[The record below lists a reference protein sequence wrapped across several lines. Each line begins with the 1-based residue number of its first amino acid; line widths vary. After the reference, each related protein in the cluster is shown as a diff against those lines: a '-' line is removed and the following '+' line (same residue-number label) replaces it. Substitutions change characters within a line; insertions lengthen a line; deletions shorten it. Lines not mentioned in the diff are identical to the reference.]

1 MVEHDH
7 APLWDR
13 LREQESVMAEDRMTL
28 SRHIGE
34 CGIRHAE
41 IIRRQDEATDQ
52 RSDIMAKLDHFAGDL
67 AGVQI
72 RMLTILLTV
81 AGSAIVMIGG
91 TVLQFVFRK

>member
-1 MVEHDH
+1 MVDHDH
-7 APLWDR
+7 GPLWER

-34 CGIRHAE
+34 CHIRHAE

-52 RSDIMAKLDHFAGDL
+52 RSDIMAKLDRFAADL